1 MAQIKGQAL
10 LFKQIA
16 PALYIAARSTT
27 IHSNE
32 LMGEFQALCDRDE
45 QRIKHLHAKA
55 KCQNRRQ
62 ATDFK
67 DGFQKLGKTHHALKN
82 RFVTSAP

>member
-1 MAQIKGQAL
+1 M
-10 LFKQIA
+10 FKQIA

-32 LMGEFQALCDRDE
+32 LMGDFEALHDRDE
-45 QRIKHLHAKA
+45 QRIKPLHARA

-82 RFVTSAP
+82 PFVSSAL

>member
-1 MAQIKGQAL
+1 M
-10 LFKQIA
+10 FKQIA

-32 LMGEFQALCDRDE
+32 LMGEFEALRERGE
-45 QRIKHLHAKA
+45 QRKKHLHAKA

>member
-1 MAQIKGQAL
+1 
-10 LFKQIA
+10 
-16 PALYIAARSTT
+16 
-27 IHSNE
+27 
-32 LMGEFQALCDRDE
+32 MGEFEALCDREE

-67 DGFQKLGKTHHALKN
+67 DGFQKLGKTHHALKSQ
-82 RFVTSAP
+82 FVTSAP